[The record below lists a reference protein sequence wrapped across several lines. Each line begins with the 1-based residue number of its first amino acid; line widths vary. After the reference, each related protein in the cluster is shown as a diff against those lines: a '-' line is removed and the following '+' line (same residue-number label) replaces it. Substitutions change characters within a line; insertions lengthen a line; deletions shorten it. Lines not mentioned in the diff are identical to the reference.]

1 MFISFEGLD
10 LCGKTTQSQLL
21 VERLTSLGKR
31 VVYLR
36 EPGGTE
42 ISEKIRDI
50 LLDLRHSEMSA
61 KAELFLFS
69 AARTQLVSQ
78 VIKPAIAEGTFVICD
93 RFYDSTTAYQ
103 GFGRGINLEE
113 IHAINRIAVDGTIP
127 DLTLFISVPLDEILR
142 RQQIKKGIDRMESSG
157 IQFYERVLHG
167 FEQLATAEP
176 SRFVVINGMQTK
188 EEVHNTIWNS
198 IQQRLSNKIS
208 S

>member
-10 LCGKTTQSQLL
+10 LCGKTTQSNLL
-21 VERLTSLGKR
+21 VERLTSLGKQ

-78 VIKPAIAEGTFVICD
+78 VIKPALADGKIVICD

-127 DLTLFISVPLDEILR
+127 DLTLFMSVQLDELLR
-142 RQQIKKGIDRMESSG
+142 RQKIKKGIDRMESSG

-176 SRFVVINGMQTK
+176 SRFVVINGMPSK

-198 IQQRLSNKIS
+198 IQQRFTHKIS

>member
-10 LCGKTTQSQLL
+10 LCGKTTQSHLL
-21 VERLTSLGKR
+21 VERLTSLGKQ

-36 EPGGTE
+36 EPGGTA

-78 VIKPAIAEGTFVICD
+78 VIKPAVQQGKIVICD

-103 GFGRGINLEE
+103 GYGRGIKLEE
-113 IHAINRIAVDGTIP
+113 IHAINRIATDGTIP

-142 RQQIKKGIDRMESSG
+142 RQKIKKGIDRMESSG
-157 IQFYERVLHG
+157 IQFYERVLNG
-167 FEQLATAEP
+167 FNAMAETEP
-176 SRFVVINGMQTK
+176 NRFVVIDGMPAK
-188 EEVHNTIWNS
+188 ESVHNTIWNI
-198 IQQRLSNKIS
+198 IQQLMLKHHGV
-208 S
+208 

>member
-10 LCGKTTQSQLL
+10 LCGKTTQSHLL
-21 VERLTSLGKR
+21 AERLVALGKE

-36 EPGGTE
+36 EPGGTK
-42 ISEKIRDI
+42 ISEKIREI

-78 VIKPAIAEGTFVICD
+78 VISPAIVQGKIVICD

-113 IHAINRIAVDGTIP
+113 IHAINRIATDGTIP
-127 DLTLFISVPLDEILR
+127 DLTLFMSVSLEEILR
-142 RQQIKKGIDRMESSG
+142 RQAIKKGIDRMESSG

-176 SRFVVINGMQTK
+176 SRFVIINGMPKK
-188 EEVHNTIWNS
+188 EEVHTTIWNS
-198 IQQRLSNKIS
+198 IQQRFSL
-208 S
+208 